1 MCRTAAK
8 QGLLLNKVGLWR
20 PLGGNGDGDGDGPHW
35 EMLPSE
41 TEEQIFDEL
50 GVDFIEPEKRN
61 HAFLTSKAGYM
72 KTKGPITVAR

>member
-1 MCRTAAK
+1 MIASGSFDRTV
-8 QGLLLNKVGLWR
+8 KVWEQAV
-20 PLGGNGDGDGDGPHW
+20 PGDGDGPHW

-72 KTKGPITVAR
+72 KTKGPITMAR